1 MPKYRFTCDTCEA
14 GIVKYVPAST
24 LSIVC
29 SKCGADMTRQLPSSV
44 EPSTVKEVV
53 DPYTNTR
60 LPPDN
65 KEILESRRSDYFWAV
80 EVPRLVQEYSP
91 EHCLKEGWTYYDEQG
106 NIKIHTKP
114 PHKR

>member
-1 MPKYRFTCDTCEA
+1 MPKYMFRCDKCEA
-14 GIVKYVPAST
+14 GAVKYVPAST
-24 LSIVC
+24 ISI
-29 SKCGADMTRQLPSSV
+29 KCAACGNDMQRKIPSSV
-44 EPSTVKEVV
+44 EPATVKEMV
-53 DPYTNTR
+53 DSYMGVQ

-65 KEILESRRSDYFWAV
+65 KEILESRRSEYFWTI

-106 NIKIHTKP
+106 KIQIHTKP